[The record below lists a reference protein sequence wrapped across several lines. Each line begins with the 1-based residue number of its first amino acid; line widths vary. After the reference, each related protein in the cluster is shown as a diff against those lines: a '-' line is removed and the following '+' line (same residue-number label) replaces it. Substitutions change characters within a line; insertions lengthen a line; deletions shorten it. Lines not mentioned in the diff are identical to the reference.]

1 MMARRSIFIFI
12 FILISGPSPRLQA
25 GELPKDLRV
34 AEEMIRDGLARDAVI
49 RIRGWLQKNSSTPQ
63 PEAQVLL
70 AEALLADSRPTEAL
84 AALPKT
90 PPAELTQRVLL
101 VQASA
106 LNEAQRW
113 KEALVDWKRLNLSAL
128 PQAQANQARLG
139 LASALLNENQ
149 REEGQKELRQLMEK
163 ADSPTAEA
171 ARILMVK
178 TLLAEGRQDDAEKEL
193 ATIKPDAPPSARV
206 EARYWKAEITA
217 ARGKVRRLASFSR
230 ICWRRQMGRGATC
243 SPAPGLPSGGLIVPA
258 ENRPTLRHPSRRLW
272 TGEVIRKPIWRPPG
286 NISPRPKR
294 PSPCRRLP
302 PPP

>member
-1 MMARRSIFIFI
+1 MMARRSIFIFL

-34 AEEMIRDGLARDAVI
+34 AEEMIRDGLARDAVS
-49 RIRGWLQKNSSTPQ
+49 RIRGWLQKNSSIPQ

-206 EARYWKAEITA
+206 ESRYWKAELTA
-217 ARGKVRRLASFSR
+217 ARGQSEEAR
-230 ICWRRQMGRGATC
+230 
-243 SPAPGLPSGGLIVPA
+243 
-258 ENRPTLRHPSRRLW
+258 ELW
-272 TGEVIRKPIWRPPG
+272 TGEVIRKPIWRLPG

-302 PPP
+302 SASVTRSGKEKTTTRSAAVLRPPCFFSAPPHWKPVTPKLRLPTSTT